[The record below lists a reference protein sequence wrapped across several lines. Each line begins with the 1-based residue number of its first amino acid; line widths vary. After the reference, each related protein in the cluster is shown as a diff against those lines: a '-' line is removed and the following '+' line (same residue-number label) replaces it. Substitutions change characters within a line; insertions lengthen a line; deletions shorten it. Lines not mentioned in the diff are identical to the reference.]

1 MDATDQ
7 LWLDSYGFV
16 YSADGK
22 RMLKGANEQHLAR
35 LFLAE
40 PVFRQAVHQTVLE
53 AETEVI
59 HRLTQ
64 HGWCGPL
71 GIEIGITAGECGENL
86 CGSPPSALAV
96 FRLAECL
103 VYHLHQVDGTLIGHI
118 LLNQHLNLVV
128 LQPEPLTFIK

>member
-1 MDATDQ
+1 MFMDATDQ

-22 RMLKGANEQHLAR
+22 RMLKGANEQHLAK

-53 AETEVI
+53 AETEVV

-64 HGWCGPL
+64 
-71 GIEIGITAGECGENL
+71 
-86 CGSPPSALAV
+86 
-96 FRLAECL
+96 
-103 VYHLHQVDGTLIGHI
+103 
-118 LLNQHLNLVV
+118 
-128 LQPEPLTFIK
+128 